1 MDRESKRV
9 LGWVANA
16 LLVSVMVGNPCA
28 DAQARYERMADPQPG
43 DLIFEVSCLHHILRD
58 LNDPRWDGQFVR
70 LKYIGTWFSEIPG
83 EEAVEE
89 LVYICQ
95 TNDGGEYRWL
105 ISPENGVVP
114 RIYSLPDGPGWAI
127 PIGEVNFR

>member
-1 MDRESKRV
+1 MDREAKRT

-43 DLIFEVSCLHHILRD
+43 DLIFEVSTLHYLLRD
-58 LNDPRWDGQFVR
+58 LSDPRWDGQFVR
-70 LKYIGTWFSEIPG
+70 LKYIGIWYEEIPG
-83 EEAVEE
+83 EEAVEQ

-95 TNDGGEYRWL
+95 SDDGSEYRWL
-105 ISPENGVVP
+105 VSQNSSP
-114 RIYSLPDGPGWAI
+114 RIYSIPDGPGWAI
-127 PIGEVNFR
+127 PIGAVDFR